1 MSVCRDSLYLSR
13 LDSFVVAGFVRPV
26 VLLGPIA
33 DITRDKLL
41 QDMPDTFAIPS
52 KTILFIIVKL
62 GFQTMVYKFM
72 ETSNIRQGLLSNTI
86 CFKNF
91 LTKARH
97 RVCISLFMTLVLCAC
112 GNQPSKC
119 TRVVICCWR
128 KSCGSRRHVNY
139 AFAEIPC

>member
-13 LDSFVVAGFVRPV
+13 LNSFVVAGFVRPV

-62 GFQTMVYKFM
+62 GFQ
-72 ETSNIRQGLLSNTI
+72 
-86 CFKNF
+86 
-91 LTKARH
+91 
-97 RVCISLFMTLVLCAC
+97 
-112 GNQPSKC
+112 
-119 TRVVICCWR
+119 
-128 KSCGSRRHVNY
+128 
-139 AFAEIPC
+139 IPCNNGVQVHGNKQHTPGAIE